1 MVRVDDKKK
10 QGRMEKKVGF
20 SPPVTYICVHKP
32 PKIMS
37 KIKAVFL
44 PEAEQ
49 DRFLDDTYRERTES
63 EKLMR
68 HLAVALTS
76 SEMVRKVK
84 GDEKVSI

>member
-1 MVRVDDKKK
+1 
-10 QGRMEKKVGF
+10 
-20 SPPVTYICVHKP
+20 
-32 PKIMS
+32 MS

-63 EKLMR
+63 EKLMH